1 MSKPPTVIEQIEQ
14 IANGK
19 PLPPSV
25 LVSAASEFQAGKAE
39 YLQGWDFLIPKRMT
53 TIIAGEPGHGKSMLV
68 CHIAAGEAR
77 RGRVALI
84 AAAEDS
90 IEYTLKP
97 RLMAEG
103 LTDEELSLVK
113 FVRLV
118 DGGGEEA
125 QLVLPDHM
133 PYLVDA
139 ISELESAGD
148 APSVLLVDPIG
159 SFMGRGIDTWKATDV
174 RQALGPFKQLAE
186 DFNLSVVLVAHI
198 SKGTGTNL
206 ANRLQDSSAYSQVA
220 RSILF
225 LGLDPDDPEGREGD
239 QRVLAS
245 FKLSVARK
253 PSASQY
259 RMVAM
264 LVEERG
270 LRIETARIERMG
282 PSTHSAF
289 DLLAYSSRDV
299 NKGDDT
305 GSGRAAPKREEAED
319 LITNLLLDG
328 PRDYAA
334 ITAAAEA
341 AGVTEKPLRDARL
354 NLNVIVEKQGFQGST
369 TWRLP

>member
-1 MSKPPTVIEQIEQ
+1 MSKPTVIEQIENL
-14 IANGK
+14 ANGK

-25 LVSAASEFQAGKAE
+25 LVRAASEFHAGKAE
-39 YLQGWDFLIPKRMT
+39 YLEGWDFLIPKRMT

-113 FVRLV
+113 FVSLV
-118 DGGGEEA
+118 DGGEEA

-133 PYLVDA
+133 PHLVDA
-139 ISELESAGD
+139 ISELASAGA

-159 SFMGRGIDTWKATDV
+159 SFMGKGIDAWKTSDV
-174 RQALGPFKQLAE
+174 RRALGPFKLMAE
-186 DFNLSVVLVAHI
+186 EFNLSVVLVAHI

-282 PSTHSAF
+282 PSSHSAF

-305 GSGRAAPKREEAED
+305 GTGRAAPKREEAED
-319 LITNLLLDG
+319 LITSLLLDG

-341 AGVTEKPLRDARL
+341 AGVTEKPLRAARL
-354 NLNVIVEKQGFQGST
+354 HLNVIVEKQGFQGST

>member
-1 MSKPPTVIEQIEQ
+1 MSKPTLVQQIEQ

-19 PLPPSV
+19 PLPPRV
-25 LVSAASEFQAGKAE
+25 LVSAASAYHAGKAE

-103 LTDEELSLVK
+103 LTDEELTLVK
-113 FVRLV
+113 FVRLM
-118 DGGGEEA
+118 DGGEEA

-133 PYLVDA
+133 PLLVDA
-139 ISELESAGD
+139 ISELEAAGD

-186 DFNLSVVLVAHI
+186 DFNLSVVLIAHI

-206 ANRLQDSSAYSQVA
+206 ANRLQDSSAYGQVA

-282 PSTHSAF
+282 PSSYSAF
-289 DLLAYSSRDV
+289 DLLGYSSRDV
-299 NKGDDT
+299 NKGET
-305 GSGRAAPKREEAED
+305 GGTGRAAPKRVEAEE
-319 LITNLLLDG
+319 LVTNLLLDG
-328 PRDYAA
+328 PLSYTA

-341 AGVTEKPLRDARL
+341 AGVTEQPLRAARL
-354 NLNVIVEKQGFQGST
+354 SLNVIVEKQGFQGST